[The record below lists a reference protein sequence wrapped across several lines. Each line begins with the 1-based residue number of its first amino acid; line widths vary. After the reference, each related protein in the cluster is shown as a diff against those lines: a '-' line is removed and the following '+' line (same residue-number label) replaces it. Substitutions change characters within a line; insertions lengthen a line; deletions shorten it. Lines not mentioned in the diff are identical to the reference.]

1 MTGGGDK
8 DAWDID
14 PAGVATVLGKVIG
27 HYAGKDGDGKG
38 GLVKQAGQFAQSVND
53 VVVAASSEPI
63 SVALNEYSKEHAS
76 PEFKSMFR
84 RLHRCIEGAGD
95 ATKAYVEGDTEMA
108 WAAQKRA
115 LEALNQKAGDKE

>member
-8 DAWDID
+8 DPWDID

-38 GLVKQAGQFAQSVND
+38 GLVKQAGAFAQSID
-53 VVVAASSEPI
+53 EVVVAASSEPI
-63 SVALNEYSKEHAS
+63 GVALNEYIKEHAS

-84 RLHRCIEGAGD
+84 KIHRCVEGAGD
-95 ATKAYVEGDTEMA
+95 ATKAYVEGHTEMA
-108 WAAQKRA
+108 WAAQQRA
-115 LEALNQKAGDKE
+115 LEALDQKAGDKG